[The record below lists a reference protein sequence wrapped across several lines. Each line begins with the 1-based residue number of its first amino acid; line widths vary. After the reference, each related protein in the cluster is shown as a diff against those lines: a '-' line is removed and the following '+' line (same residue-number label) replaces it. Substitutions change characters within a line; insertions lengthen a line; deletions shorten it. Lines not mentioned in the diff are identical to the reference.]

1 VPSSVRVAAAAAGVC
16 AMAPARDGA
25 GADAAPVV
33 GRAPAVD
40 AREGDRALSFRALL
54 AGSLILLTVFFYEDA
69 MELRMHARRMMFG
82 NRAHEA
88 VLIPGWMRSEA
99 PGVETLAEHERE
111 AATAWGEV
119 EAFEEGEEA
128 RASRKLG
135 PRGERAPAT
144 PAAPRVDRDETAT
157 GSAGR
162 AAKKPTLAPEPPPAD
177 VDAMW
182 GTVDDDPYVDDDA
195 PPPKA
200 TKTKT
205 TPPPPPT
212 TTTTTTKSDA
222 SASASSDTVPKVSLA
237 SLAAEA
243 AVNSAADKA
252 KAKAARDAKAAAA
265 ASSST
270 SPSAAPRV
278 DPEET
283 PRPPPPPWPGGSAAL
298 EPGGFV
304 PLPDPPETAGGEWR
318 SLGKCAPLANE
329 DVTRSDAALRAAAEK
344 RSFRKEIIVM
354 VANAGGA
361 HLAANAV
368 ANLRGMGFEHYL
380 LLGNRRETCEQLRN
394 GPWGIQC
401 GHTSFLENHPRLA
414 TYQLEDEEHATPF
427 RLWWARFHVLERLSA
442 FGFNPMYIDTDVSF
456 RANPY
461 PLLKGAF
468 AKYSLIGQDE
478 TGHINGVNIG
488 FVYAQN
494 ANVGRGAHWVLNETM
509 ARMFAILEHEPGP
522 VKRWDGKVAAGA
534 KEHLWDQHIYN
545 DVLESAFFGREM
557 RRRSGQRLVEE
568 NDGARRTW
576 EKETM
581 GYPMDEKSMSWDTAQ
596 VELRA
601 EEVPRTATGAAMK
614 LPPDAR
620 GRGSIVARE
629 KPLVCYG
636 ATPQNASGSS
646 TPEYFLAAP
655 PWFIGGWSG
664 VAGDEGLQGV
674 LGNWNL
680 DPPPVAVAHFVG
692 ALQKQSTMKQL
703 GWWAYGAEVYRAKR
717 PLEALERDVFGDRA
731 LAVRGLAAVDPERSL
746 KTSSEAVAAYGA
758 AVAAL
763 VELAVAAG
771 RRPVIPAMNCEVPWI
786 SRAPPM
792 FGAFLGIRDR
802 ARVLVG
808 ARCDARS
815 PAGGG
820 GTLPAGTRTGSG
832 SGPSSAGAEPLAPP
846 SAVPC
851 CHSVNFACDE
861 TAYVLQVDLDRD
873 PRWASARLDVRVV
886 AWDELP
892 TIAARGGGEA
902 FDGAALEAAARGANV
917 LVVDLDPE
925 KTPGARRRDAPPR
938 VENLTPDQ
946 KRRVDAVF
954 AACERADCRAP
965 RRPFPSDEE
974 PCRVPNGR

>member
-1 VPSSVRVAAAAAGVC
+1 
-16 AMAPARDGA
+16 M
-25 GADAAPVV
+25 
-33 GRAPAVD
+33 
-40 AREGDRALSFRALL
+40 
-54 AGSLILLTVFFYEDA
+54 
-69 MELRMHARRMMFG
+69 
-82 NRAHEA
+82 
-88 VLIPGWMRSEA
+88 
-99 PGVETLAEHERE
+99 
-111 AATAWGEV
+111 
-119 EAFEEGEEA
+119 
-128 RASRKLG
+128 
-135 PRGERAPAT
+135 
-144 PAAPRVDRDETAT
+144 
-157 GSAGR
+157 
-162 AAKKPTLAPEPPPAD
+162 
-177 VDAMW
+177 
-182 GTVDDDPYVDDDA
+182 
-195 PPPKA
+195 
-200 TKTKT
+200 
-205 TPPPPPT
+205 
-212 TTTTTTKSDA
+212 
-222 SASASSDTVPKVSLA
+222 PKVSLA

-243 AVNSAADKA
+243 AVNSAAEKA

-771 RRPVIPAMNCEVPWI
+771 RRPVIPAMNCGVPWI

-808 ARCDARS
+808 ARCDAGPR
-815 PAGGG
+815 GGG
-820 GTLPAGTRTGSG
+820 DPPRG
-832 SGPSSAGAEPLAPP
+832 SGPGSGADPLRRGRNLSRPLRRCRAATRSTGVRRDGVRLAGGPRPRP
-846 SAVPC
+846 AVG
-851 CHSVNFACDE
+851 FGA
-861 TAYVLQVDLDRD
+861 
-873 PRWASARLDVRVV
+873 ARR
-886 AWDELP
+886 
-892 TIAARGGGEA
+892 ARGGVGRAPDDRRARRRRA
-902 FDGAALEAAARGANV
+902 FDGAALGGGAGGQRARRGPRPGEDSRSAKARRAAEGRKPHPGPEEARRRGVRGVRARGLPRAEATVPERRGTVPGAEREMTSFSERAAARGARI
-917 LVVDLDPE
+917 
-925 KTPGARRRDAPPR
+925 GARARGRRDRTRAMPR
-938 VENLTPDQ
+938 TE
-946 KRRVDAVF
+946 RR
-954 AACERADCRAP
+954 R
-965 RRPFPSDEE
+965 
-974 PCRVPNGR
+974 GRGDVGV

>member
-1 VPSSVRVAAAAAGVC
+1 
-16 AMAPARDGA
+16 M
-25 GADAAPVV
+25 
-33 GRAPAVD
+33 D

-135 PRGERAPAT
+135 PRGERAGDARRAARRPRRDRDRIGGTRGRETHPRART
-144 PAAPRVDRDETAT
+144 PARGRRRDV
-157 GSAGR
+157 GNRRRRPVRGR
-162 AAKKPTLAPEPPPAD
+162 RCPPSEGDEDKDDAAAA
-177 VDAMW
+177 
-182 GTVDDDPYVDDDA
+182 DDDDDHEIGRHRHRL
-195 PPPKA
+195 
-200 TKTKT
+200 
-205 TPPPPPT
+205 
-212 TTTTTTKSDA
+212 
-222 SASASSDTVPKVSLA
+222 SDTVPKVSLA

-361 HLAANAV
+361 HLAANAE
-368 ANLRGMGFEHYL
+368 ANLRGKGFEHYL

-468 AKYSLIGQDE
+468 SKYSLIGQDE

-576 EKETM
+576 EKERM

-746 KTSSEAVAAYGA
+746 KTSSEAVAAYGLSLYTSDA
-758 AVAAL
+758 ADESL
-763 VELAVAAG
+763 
-771 RRPVIPAMNCEVPWI
+771 PV
-786 SRAPPM
+786 
-792 FGAFLGIRDR
+792 
-802 ARVLVG
+802 
-808 ARCDARS
+808 
-815 PAGGG
+815 
-820 GTLPAGTRTGSG
+820 
-832 SGPSSAGAEPLAPP
+832 
-846 SAVPC
+846 
-851 CHSVNFACDE
+851 
-861 TAYVLQVDLDRD
+861 
-873 PRWASARLDVRVV
+873 
-886 AWDELP
+886 
-892 TIAARGGGEA
+892 
-902 FDGAALEAAARGANV
+902 
-917 LVVDLDPE
+917 
-925 KTPGARRRDAPPR
+925 
-938 VENLTPDQ
+938 
-946 KRRVDAVF
+946 
-954 AACERADCRAP
+954 
-965 RRPFPSDEE
+965 
-974 PCRVPNGR
+974 